1 VERSVKWMQ
10 LYTTATTFIII
21 TRRRKARQPHHC
33 VNIRRKTSC
42 HRRRRRLKWN
52 FIGIGS
58 DRNVFV
64 RALDGNTEDR
74 EPKGERVPWLF
85 PNVNRIKLQTN
96 CVAVIV
102 DKYLNY

>member
-1 VERSVKWMQ
+1 MQ

-21 TRRRKARQPHHC
+21 TRRRKARQHHHC

-42 HRRRRRLKWN
+42 HRRRRRRLKWN

-58 DRNVFV
+58 DRNIFV
-64 RALDGNTEDR
+64 RALDGNTDDR